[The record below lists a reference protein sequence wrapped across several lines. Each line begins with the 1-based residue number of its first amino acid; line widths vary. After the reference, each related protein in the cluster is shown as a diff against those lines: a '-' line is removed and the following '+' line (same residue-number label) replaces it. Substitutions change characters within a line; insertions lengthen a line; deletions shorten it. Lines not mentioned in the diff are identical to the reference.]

1 MDPPADGEEGQEES
15 KEQDEDEQ
23 EENHAKGEPGQKQ
36 VDAAGGQCVDGVWFP
51 PGWKVDERV
60 RVLGGR
66 LATTTS
72 ITSHMRVS
80 CSAV

>member
-1 MDPPADGEEGQEES
+1 MDPPADGEEGQAES

-51 PGWKVDERV
+51 PGWKVDEGEGSWEASWPQ
-60 RVLGGR
+60 LQA
-66 LATTTS
+66 L
-72 ITSHMRVS
+72 HLP
-80 CSAV
+80 